1 MSNDTDYVALGVAQR
16 SDRSGL
22 ESLAELAL
30 RTFPSVRR
38 LVGLPMDCLSER
50 EVLILQ
56 QFSTSEVRSAG
67 LWDLGLLRN
76 QHHGLIIRVDQDSGP
91 QHLPILHCSS

>member
-1 MSNDTDYVALGVAQR
+1 MGNKPLVRSESGCFLNMSNDTDYVALGVAQR
-16 SDRSGL
+16 SDQSGL

-56 QFSTSEVRSAG
+56 QFSTSKVRSAG
-67 LWDLGLLRN
+67 L
-76 QHHGLIIRVDQDSGP
+76 
-91 QHLPILHCSS
+91 